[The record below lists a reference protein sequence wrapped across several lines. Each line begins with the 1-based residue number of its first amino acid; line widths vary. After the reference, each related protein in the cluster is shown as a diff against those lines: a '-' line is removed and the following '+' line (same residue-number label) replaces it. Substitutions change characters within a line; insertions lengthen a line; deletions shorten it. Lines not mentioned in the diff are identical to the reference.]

1 MADLNT
7 LNSTYQLNLDPS
19 IIHKVESTYN
29 CMGFALGT
37 YEWEEFDTYG
47 YLVDDEEC
55 SEEVKEQIMREG
67 IEEIVG
73 CSRIDTYATYFEYDD
88 LTKTYNKLV
97 RKYCF
102 PEIRFIGIYN
112 KDLQLEDVHLEDNE
126 ALVLMRMGDDDFHFI
141 KKMPDGK
148 WYHKPGG
155 NHIEEICEDEV
166 FSDYWEAYDESYYG
180 DIAMFIIKEDIAE

>member
-55 SEEVKEQIMREG
+55 SEEVKEQMMREG
-67 IEEIVG
+67 I
-73 CSRIDTYATYFEYDD
+73 
-88 LTKTYNKLV
+88 
-97 RKYCF
+97 
-102 PEIRFIGIYN
+102 
-112 KDLQLEDVHLEDNE
+112 
-126 ALVLMRMGDDDFHFI
+126 
-141 KKMPDGK
+141 
-148 WYHKPGG
+148 
-155 NHIEEICEDEV
+155 
-166 FSDYWEAYDESYYG
+166 
-180 DIAMFIIKEDIAE
+180 